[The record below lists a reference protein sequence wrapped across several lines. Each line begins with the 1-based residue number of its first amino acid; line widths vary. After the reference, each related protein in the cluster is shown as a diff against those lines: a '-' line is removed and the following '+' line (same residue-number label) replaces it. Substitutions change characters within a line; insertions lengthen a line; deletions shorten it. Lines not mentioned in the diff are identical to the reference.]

1 LKPPQKVVEF
11 LESPRASGGA
21 AVGSPADSGT
31 WAQQTRRELEISW
44 LGSMKRS
51 LSREPYL
58 TVAKKI
64 FARVGNPTQGQRVQ
78 SAGEEGAIWLELA
91 AMARGMAFSVLALE
105 VEL

>member
-1 LKPPQKVVEF
+1 
-11 LESPRASGGA
+11 
-21 AVGSPADSGT
+21 
-31 WAQQTRRELEISW
+31 
-44 LGSMKRS
+44 MKRS

-58 TVAKKI
+58 TVAKKF